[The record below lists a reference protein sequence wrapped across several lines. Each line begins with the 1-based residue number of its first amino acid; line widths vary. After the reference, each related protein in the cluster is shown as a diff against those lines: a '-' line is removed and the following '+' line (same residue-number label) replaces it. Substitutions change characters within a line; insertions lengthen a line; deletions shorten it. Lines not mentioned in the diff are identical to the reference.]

1 MFCENNVFKT
11 QFMQKSRILMFIFLF
26 ISYFYKLFKGD
37 YFFFILRSYKHNLF
51 ESFFNVPIRCSLPL
65 SICTIFR

>member
-1 MFCENNVFKT
+1 
-11 QFMQKSRILMFIFLF
+11 MQKSRILMFIFLF

-51 ESFFNVPIRCSLPL
+51 GVFFQCTNQML
-65 SICTIFR
+65 SSIIDMHYFQMIFT